1 MAGGSEYFSSNVL
14 GALSVSS
21 DKGWTLLYGATII
34 ENTTTHE
41 RSAATETSGT
51 HKRAFV
57 VLNPNSGRADVERLR
72 QLLASR
78 LDEQRWVHDVHE
90 ITGDEDVAAI
100 VRAAC
105 ARGADIVIAAGGD
118 GTVASVVNGVWQSS
132 ASIGI
137 LPAGTGNLLT
147 RALAIPNTIEPAL
160 DLIVGDHA
168 LQPLD
173 LMQIGDQVFVLD
185 VSAGISARAMRDT
198 PPEHKQRFGMVAY
211 VWPMIRDLIRLRRRD
226 FNLTIDGLRTR
237 IRASE
242 ILVANGAF
250 PQGSPEDFNDQQFN
264 VYILAARR
272 LPDYLRLLW
281 GFVRGSW
288 KRQPGLHTLTVRK
301 SITIA
306 AIGHPQPT
314 QADGEP
320 IGSTPITVQLIP
332 SAVRVIVPPRT

>member
-1 MAGGSEYFSSNVL
+1 MMI
-14 GALSVSS
+14 
-21 DKGWTLLYGATII
+21 DD
-34 ENTTTHE
+34 TTAHH
-41 RSAATETSGT
+41 RPAATEASSTKK
-51 HKRAFV
+51 HAFV
-57 VLNPNSGRADVERLR
+57 VLNPNSGSADVERLR
-72 QLLASR
+72 QLLAGQLGER
-78 LDEQRWVHDVHE
+78 GWEYDVYE

-105 ARGADIVIAAGGD
+105 VRGADLVIAAGGD

-137 LPAGTGNLLT
+137 LPAGTGNLLA
-147 RALAIPNTIEPAL
+147 RALAIPNAVEPAL

-173 LMQIGDQVFVLD
+173 LMRIRDQVFVLD

-198 PPEHKQRFGMVAY
+198 PPEQKQRFGILAY
-211 VWPMIRDLIRLRRRD
+211 AWPMIRDLIRLRRRN
-226 FNLTIDGLRTR
+226 FILTIDGLRTQ

-250 PQGSPEDFNDQQFN
+250 PQGQPEDFNDQQFN
-264 VYILAARR
+264 VYILAARS

-288 KRQPGLHTLTVRK
+288 KGQTGLRTLTVRK
-301 SITIA
+301 SITIE
-306 AIGHPQPT
+306 AIRQQQPA

-320 IGSTPITVQLIP
+320 IGSTPITVQLVP